1 MSPTK
6 LASSLLVLTTRA
18 QKVPLLETL
27 SVATIQCSLPV
38 NNKKKTTF
46 REQATTDLAAFHAC
60 PPFGRIGFWRIHFC
74 GGRKT
79 TKPGETP
86 LDPPDQNQTSVTLV
100 GGMRSHHCADFALHL
115 SVK

>member
-1 MSPTK
+1 MQWHEKYSASNSTNPIRSMSSTK

-18 QKVPLLETL
+18 QNVPLLDTL

-38 NNKKKTTF
+38 NNKKTLF
-46 REQATTDLAAFHAC
+46 REQPTTDLAAFQAC
-60 PPFGRIGFWRIHFC
+60 SPFGRIGFWRIHFC

-86 LDPPDQNQTSVTLV
+86 LD
-100 GGMRSHHCADFALHL
+100 
-115 SVK
+115 